1 MTYKIGDR
9 VRITGEGTIGNI
21 LITKEMVGEII
32 GIKPNGLVCVEFDEY
47 IGGHSCNGAGREE
60 HCWWIG
66 SCCLE
71 PVSVETKKI
80 VITSDGKETLARLY
94 EGNKV
99 IKKAVA
105 KCSPEDEYNFEIGAR
120 IAFDRLMGDKPVKPK
135 YYNGKV
141 VCVEAIKGTIYTVGK
156 VYEFKDGKLEINGMC
171 ILPVDKGITTLEE
184 WNDDEDLYCKFIPL
198 VE

>member
-9 VRITGEGTIGNI
+9 VRITGDRCIGNS
-21 LITKEMVGEII
+21 LITKGMVGEII
-32 GIKPNGLVCVEFDEY
+32 EVKPNGSVCVEFDKN
-47 IGGHSCNGAGREE
+47 INGHDCLGMGRNG
-60 HCWWIG
+60 HCWWVGIKH
-66 SCCLE
+66 LQLA
-71 PVSVETKKI
+71 PIETKRI

-105 KCSPEDEYNFEIGAR
+105 KCSPEDEYNFEIGAG

-141 VCVEAIKGTIYTVGK
+141 VCVEAEKDTVYVVGK
-156 VYEFKDGKLEINGMC
+156 IYEFKDGRVKITPYAS
-171 ILPVDKGITTLEE
+171 LPIETPITTLDE
-184 WNDDEDLYCKFIPL
+184 WNDDKNLYCKFIPL